1 MLFGL
6 FTSKDKKAW
15 ESAHQWLETA
25 ERVWHFRRDLWS
37 EADLKEYEMRTG
49 QVREQLKMKVG
60 AVTLEPTIDAL
71 EKTLARLGGR
81 VYPRGSFAENIEFL
95 LMAAIVI
102 IGIRTYIVQ
111 PFKIPTNSMWPTYY
125 GMKGETFSD
134 TQPVPNAA
142 ERAFRFLAFGAT
154 RRAAI
159 APDSGEVSAKFFTD
173 GRMAYTLRNDRKW
186 LVIPTQVREYT
197 FYVNGSPT
205 SLRVPMDFH
214 DFDSIVQKH
223 FFGSAEGFTKYVDAA
238 GRKGALSLTQ
248 IPIREGAPG
257 AARAFQMS
265 LGKTVAVGAPVL
277 QFDILTGDQLFV
289 DRVSFHFVK
298 PSVGSGFVFRT
309 NHIDGIGEDQY
320 YIKRL
325 VGVPGDRLE
334 IRDPVL
340 YRNGAPITGAKAFE
354 KNAQTEGLYRGYSNM
369 GTLLPPGEV
378 LTVPENSFF
387 ALGDNSHDSRDGR
400 YWGFVPAQDAIGRP
414 LFIYYPFTSRWGL
427 AK

>member
-125 GMKGETFSD
+125 GMKAKPSRTPSPCQVRPSGRS
-134 TQPVPNAA
+134 ASS
-142 ERAFRFLAFGAT
+142 RLAP
-154 RRAAI
+154 RAARPSRPI
-159 APDSGEVSAKFFTD
+159 PARWRQVFPD
-173 GRMAYTLRNDRKW
+173 GRMAYTVCNDRKW
-186 LVIPTQVREYT
+186 LVISTQVREYT

-205 SLRVPMDFH
+205 TLRVPMDFH
-214 DFDSIVQKH
+214 DFDSIVQKQ
-223 FFGSAEGFTKYVDAA
+223 FFGSAEGFTKYVDEA

-248 IPIREGAPG
+248 IPVREGAPG
-257 AARAFQMS
+257 AARAFQMN
-265 LGKTVAVGAPVL
+265 LGKTVAAGAPVL

-400 YWGFVPAQDAIGRP
+400 YWGFVPAEDAIGRP

>member
-134 TQPVPNAA
+134 TQPVPGAA
-142 ERAFRFLAFGAT
+142 ARAFRFLAFGAT

-159 APDSGEVSAKFFTD
+159 APDSGEVSAKFFPD
-173 GRMAYTLRNDRKW
+173 GRMAYTVCNDRKW
-186 LVIPTQVREYT
+186 L
-197 FYVNGSPT
+197 
-205 SLRVPMDFH
+205 
-214 DFDSIVQKH
+214 
-223 FFGSAEGFTKYVDAA
+223 
-238 GRKGALSLTQ
+238 
-248 IPIREGAPG
+248 
-257 AARAFQMS
+257 
-265 LGKTVAVGAPVL
+265 
-277 QFDILTGDQLFV
+277 
-289 DRVSFHFVK
+289 
-298 PSVGSGFVFRT
+298 
-309 NHIDGIGEDQY
+309 
-320 YIKRL
+320 
-325 VGVPGDRLE
+325 
-334 IRDPVL
+334 
-340 YRNGAPITGAKAFE
+340 
-354 KNAQTEGLYRGYSNM
+354 
-369 GTLLPPGEV
+369 
-378 LTVPENSFF
+378 
-387 ALGDNSHDSRDGR
+387 
-400 YWGFVPAQDAIGRP
+400 
-414 LFIYYPFTSRWGL
+414 
-427 AK
+427 